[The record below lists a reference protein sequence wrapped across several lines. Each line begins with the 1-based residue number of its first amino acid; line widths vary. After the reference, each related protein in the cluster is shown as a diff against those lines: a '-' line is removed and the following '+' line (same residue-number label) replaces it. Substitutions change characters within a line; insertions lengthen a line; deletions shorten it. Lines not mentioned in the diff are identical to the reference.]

1 MRPSPGL
8 VLAALLVL
16 IATQVTRLLLP
27 GRGPYPWTLLLS
39 AAGLIGGEMVAGS
52 GYLASPA
59 LGVLH
64 PLADAVV
71 IAVLQAGGAYV
82 AAPPAPAGG
91 RGSR

>member
-1 MRPSPGL
+1 

-16 IATQVTRLLLP
+16 IATQVTRLVVP

-39 AAGLIGGEMVAGS
+39 SAGLIGGEIVAGS

-59 LGVLH
+59 IGVVH
-64 PLADAVV
+64 PLADVLV

-82 AAPPAPAGG
+82 TAPENPAG
-91 RGSR
+91 RPRR